1 MNTAEGRTGKLLARI
16 TSLITLERIDD
27 VDALPGV
34 EGALARALLRIE
46 EGDFRAALAELE
58 AQQDAMQPDD
68 DTRQRFEQ
76 LVSDLARRADY
87 EDQRAALR
95 T

>member
-1 MNTAEGRTGKLLARI
+1 
-16 TSLITLERIDD
+16 
-27 VDALPGV
+27 
-34 EGALARALLRIE
+34 IE

-58 AQQDAMQPDD
+58 GQQDAMQPGE

-87 EDQRAALR
+87 EAQRAALR
-95 T
+95 AWISAALAAAQAGDQS